1 LLSPGDKLKDYE
13 VIAPLTSGGMA
24 TLFLARR
31 RGVGGFTRLVA
42 LKLVHQH
49 LTEDSAMIKLFLD
62 EARISA
68 HVVHPNVVHVE
79 EVGMEGGIY
88 FIAMEYV
95 HGVSLAQ
102 LLKRMADEKRRLSP
116 KLCVWMAAQ
125 IAEALH
131 AAHEA
136 TNEIGTPLHIVHRD
150 VSPQNVLIS
159 HTGHVKLI
167 DFGIAKSQ
175 AALHHSEGGAAVL
188 GKLRY
193 MSPEQLHL
201 TPIDRRTDVY
211 ALGVMLWEM
220 LTSRSLLRC
229 QRIDDPRDWAIR
241 EHPPA
246 PSKYT
251 PLSTSQLDRVVL
263 KAIAHDRNERFE
275 TSLQFRSALLRAEPS
290 AARIDAPKI
299 TAVLRAV
306 LADELDRQ
314 RANLPNEVTVQ
325 LEMGTEITSEPK
337 ESSLAEFTTHLG
349 NISNEMSIDDSEPT
363 RIKSGGT
370 NPRVR
375 LDSGPVY
382 STPTVATQALSP
394 EAAQAIAKMRRTATT
409 GVVTVGAVC
418 LAIGLLI
425 GRGTS
430 SPTGPSAEPLVIPSS
445 AALAAPERVTTPTV
459 SQDVSA
465 RSAFTTKPAMASA
478 KDLPQQAAPA
488 PKPQVQALAPTPPP
502 AKPVAE
508 QALATAKSEPEEDAA
523 QEAPVNAKT
532 ELLPQ
537 IPIKA
542 APVKSE
548 PAPHPVAR
556 AKPAAVVKR
565 KITKKKVAGSRKS
578 PY

>member
-31 RGVGGFTRLVA
+31 RGVGGFSRLVA

-102 LLKRMADEKRRLSP
+102 LLKRLSDEKRRLSP
-116 KLCVWMAAQ
+116 KLCVWLAAQ
-125 IAEALH
+125 VAEALH

-136 TNEIGTPLHIVHRD
+136 MGETGQPLHIVHRD
-150 VSPQNVLIS
+150 VSPQNVLIG

-201 TPIDRRTDVY
+201 SPVDRRTDVY

-229 QRIDDPRDWAIR
+229 QRIDDPRDWAVR
-241 EHPPA
+241 ENPPP

-251 PLSTSQLDRVVL
+251 PLSTSQLDRAVL
-263 KAIAHDRNERFE
+263 KAIAHDKNARYD
-275 TSLQFRSALLRAEPS
+275 TALQFRSALLRAEPS

-299 TAVLRAV
+299 GAVLRAV

-314 RANLPNEVTVQ
+314 RINLPNEVTVQ
-325 LEMGTEITSEPK
+325 LDMGTDVTEEPK
-337 ESSLAEFTTHLG
+337 ESSLAEFTTHIG
-349 NISNEMSIDDSEPT
+349 NVSVELNTDDSEPT
-363 RIKSGGT
+363 RIKSSPSS
-370 NPRVR
+370 PRIR
-375 LDSGPVY
+375 LDSVSPAA
-382 STPTVATQALSP
+382 STPTLATPSLSP
-394 EAAQAIAKMRRTATT
+394 EAARAIAKMRRTATT

-430 SPTGPSAEPLVIPSS
+430 SPTPSAEPLVMPPSS
-445 AALAAPERVTTPTV
+445 ASPERVTAPQV
-459 SQDVSA
+459 SGDVSA
-465 RSAFTTKPAMASA
+465 HAALTTRPSVGSLPVASAEAPPEPVAAPPQPAAAQPAEPAEAEADVEDPNDTAPALEEDEKPTKVAAAGKPRATKPA
-478 KDLPQQAAPA
+478 P
-488 PKPQVQALAPTPPP
+488 
-502 AKPVAE
+502 
-508 QALATAKSEPEEDAA
+508 
-523 QEAPVNAKT
+523 
-532 ELLPQ
+532 
-537 IPIKA
+537 
-542 APVKSE
+542 
-548 PAPHPVAR
+548 
-556 AKPAAVVKR
+556 VVKR
-565 KITKKKVAGSRKS
+565 RVVTKKRVAGRK

>member
-1 LLSPGDKLKDYE
+1 MLSPGDKLKDYE
-13 VIAPLTSGGMA
+13 IIAPLTSGGMA

-31 RGVGGFTRLVA
+31 RGVGGFSRLVA

-102 LLKRMADEKRRLSP
+102 MLKRLADEKRRLSP
-116 KLCVWMAAQ
+116 KLCVWLAAQ
-125 IAEALH
+125 VAEALH

-136 TNEIGTPLHIVHRD
+136 ISETGQPLHIVHRD
-150 VSPQNVLIS
+150 VSPQNVLIG
-159 HTGHVKLI
+159 HTGHAKLI

-175 AALHHSEGGAAVL
+175 AALHQSAGGAAVL

-201 TPIDRRTDVY
+201 QPVDRRTDVY

-241 EHPPA
+241 ENPPP

-263 KAIAHDRNERFE
+263 KAIAHDRNDRYE
-275 TSLQFRSALLRAEPS
+275 TALQFRSALLRAEPA

-299 TAVLRAV
+299 AAVLRAV

-314 RANLPNEVTVQ
+314 RAKLPTEVTVQ
-325 LEMGTEITSEPK
+325 LDMGAAEISDPK
-337 ESSLAEFTTHLG
+337 ETSLAEFTTHIG
-349 NISNEMSIDDSEPT
+349 NTPSAEVEVDDSEPT
-363 RIKSGGT
+363 RIKSPSH
-370 NPRVR
+370 PRIT
-375 LDSGPVY
+375 LEPPPAY
-382 STPTVATQALSP
+382 STTNAAPQTMSP
-394 EAAQAIAKMRRTATT
+394 EAVNALAKMRRTAVT

-430 SPTGPSAEPLVIPSS
+430 TPTPSAEPLDVPSTAS
-445 AALAAPERVTTPTV
+445 LTPERVIVPQV
-459 SQDVSA
+459 RA
-465 RSAFTTKPAMASA
+465 AAEPPPAATKPATSTPEPTPTTEQLTAAAEPADSEPKSETIVLDVEEIDPDDVA
-478 KDLPQQAAPA
+478 PAEEGEADIKVAPVAIQAGEPVKKNNAVVKQPPARKAAPA
-488 PKPQVQALAPTPPP
+488 PVRRRIPP
-502 AKPVAE
+502 K
-508 QALATAKSEPEEDAA
+508 K
-523 QEAPVNAKT
+523 
-532 ELLPQ
+532 
-537 IPIKA
+537 
-542 APVKSE
+542 
-548 PAPHPVAR
+548 R
-556 AKPAAVVKR
+556 VV
-565 KITKKKVAGSRKS
+565 GSRLK

>member
-31 RGVGGFTRLVA
+31 RGVGGFSRLVA

-102 LLKRMADEKRRLSP
+102 LLKRLADEKRRLSP
-116 KLCVWMAAQ
+116 KLCVWLAAQ
-125 IAEALH
+125 AAEALH

-136 TNEIGTPLHIVHRD
+136 VGENGAPLHIVHRD
-150 VSPQNVLIS
+150 VSPQNVLLG
-159 HTGHVKLI
+159 HTGHLKLI

-201 TPIDRRTDVY
+201 TPVDKRTDVY

-241 EHPPA
+241 ENPPP

-263 KAIAHDRNERFE
+263 KAIAHDASQRYENA
-275 TSLQFRSALLRAEPS
+275 LQFRSALLRAEPS

-299 TAVLRAV
+299 AAVMRAV
-306 LADELDRQ
+306 LSDELDRQ

-325 LEMGTEITSEPK
+325 LDIGADGLEPK
-337 ESSLAEFTTHLG
+337 TEGSLAEFTTHIG
-349 NISNEMSIDDSEPT
+349 NGSSNETDIDEDSEPT
-363 RIKSGGT
+363 RIKSNT
-370 NPRVR
+370 DPSIR
-375 LDSGPVY
+375 LDPLPSY
-382 STPTVATQALSP
+382 RPTQPSSPGLSP

-430 SPTGPSAEPLVIPSS
+430 TPTPSSEPLFMASP
-445 AALAAPERVTTPTV
+445 ALAAPDRVIAPQV
-459 SQDVSA
+459 HQDVTEHVA
-465 RSAFTTKPAMASA
+465 VTERSGVMPTAKASA
-478 KDLPQQAAPA
+478 KAQDPAAPGAPVTAPPAAPA
-488 PKPQVQALAPTPPP
+488 APVPEPEATLIEADSGLDEEPAVEPPAPKAPAAKPQAVKPKP
-502 AKPVAE
+502 KP
-508 QALATAKSEPEEDAA
+508 
-523 QEAPVNAKT
+523 
-532 ELLPQ
+532 
-537 IPIKA
+537 IPI
-542 APVKSE
+542 V
-548 PAPHPVAR
+548 R
-556 AKPAAVVKR
+556 R
-565 KITKKKVAGSRKS
+565 RFTKKRVVSGNNNSGTTA
-578 PY
+578 

>member
-31 RGVGGFTRLVA
+31 RGVGGFSRLVA

-102 LLKRMADEKRRLSP
+102 LLKRLADEKRRLSP
-116 KLCVWMAAQ
+116 KLCVWLAAQ
-125 IAEALH
+125 VAEALH

-136 TNEIGTPLHIVHRD
+136 IGETGAPLHIVHRD
-150 VSPQNVLIS
+150 VSPQNVLIG
-159 HTGHVKLI
+159 HTGHAKLI

-201 TPIDRRTDVY
+201 APVDRRTDVY

-241 EHPPA
+241 ENPPP

-251 PLSTSQLDRVVL
+251 PLSTSALDRAVL
-263 KAIAHDRNERFE
+263 KAISHDKNDRYE
-275 TSLQFRSALLRAEPS
+275 TALQFRSALLRAEPS

-299 TAVLRAV
+299 AAVLRAV

-325 LEMGTEITSEPK
+325 LDMGADVAEEPK
-337 ESSLAEFTTHLG
+337 ETSLAEFTTHIG
-349 NISNEMSIDDSEPT
+349 NVSMELNTDDSEPT
-363 RIKSGGT
+363 RIKSSPSS
-370 NPRVR
+370 PRIR
-375 LDSGPVY
+375 LDSVSPAA
-382 STPTVATQALSP
+382 STPTLATPSLSP
-394 EAAQAIAKMRRTATT
+394 EAARAIAKMRRTATT

-430 SPTGPSAEPLVIPSS
+430 TPTPSAEPLVMPSS
-445 AALAAPERVTTPTV
+445 AALASPDR
-459 SQDVSA
+459 VSA
-465 RSAFTTKPAMASA
+465 PHVSGEVNDHAALTTRPSVTALPTASA
-478 KDLPQQAAPA
+478 EAPPEPIVAPPTTVAANPA
-488 PKPQVQALAPTPPP
+488 ALA
-502 AKPVAE
+502 
-508 QALATAKSEPEEDAA
+508 QPEEDDEADAEVEDPEADTAPALEPDEKQTGKVAA
-523 QEAPVNAKT
+523 TGKAPLRAVRS
-532 ELLPQ
+532 
-537 IPIKA
+537 
-542 APVKSE
+542 AP
-548 PAPHPVAR
+548 
-556 AKPAAVVKR
+556 VVKR
-565 KITKKKVAGSRKS
+565 RVVTKKRAPQRK

>member
-31 RGVGGFTRLVA
+31 RGVGGFSRLVA

-79 EVGMEGGIY
+79 EVGMEKDMY

-102 LLKRMADEKRRLSP
+102 LLKRLADEKRRLSP
-116 KLCVWMAAQ
+116 KLCVWLAAQ

-136 TNEIGTPLHIVHRD
+136 VGETGQPLHIVHRD
-150 VSPQNVLIS
+150 VSPQNVLLS

-201 TPIDRRTDVY
+201 TPVDKRTDVY

-241 EHPPA
+241 ENPPQ

-263 KAIAHDRNERFE
+263 KAIAHDASQRYE
-275 TSLQFRSALLRAEPS
+275 TALQFRSALLRAEPS

-299 TAVLRAV
+299 ASVMRAV

-325 LEMGTEITSEPK
+325 LDIGSEDAGEVK
-337 ESSLAEFTTHLG
+337 VEGSLAEFTTH
-349 NISNEMSIDDSEPT
+349 ISQGGSAETDIDDSEPT
-363 RIKSGGT
+363 RIKSNT
-370 NPRVR
+370 DPSIR
-375 LDSGPVY
+375 LDRVPVY
-382 STPTVATQALSP
+382 TPTVPSPSLSP

-430 SPTGPSAEPLVIPSS
+430 TPTPTAEPLFTASP
-445 AALAAPERVTTPTV
+445 ALAAPDRVTAPQVHADGPEHIALTERTVPTV
-459 SQDVSA
+459 A
-465 RSAFTTKPAMASA
+465 APLTIKASA
-478 KDLPQQAAPA
+478 QAMEQPLPSEAGQNTQA
-488 PKPQVQALAPTPPP
+488 PKAAEEDPPDAQV
-502 AKPVAE
+502 E
-508 QALATAKSEPEEDAA
+508 EPEE
-523 QEAPVNAKT
+523 EAEEADEPTKPS
-532 ELLPQ
+532 E
-537 IPIKA
+537 KA
-542 APVKSE
+542 GAGKVAVKPKPKSQ
-548 PAPHPVAR
+548 PVAR
-556 AKPAAVVKR
+556 KKFIKKRVVNTGSTPRKP
-565 KITKKKVAGSRKS
+565 
-578 PY
+578 Y

>member
-24 TLFLARR
+24 TLFLSRR
-31 RGVGGFTRLVA
+31 RGVGGFSRLVA

-102 LLKRMADEKRRLSP
+102 LLKRLADEKRRLSP
-116 KLCVWMAAQ
+116 KLCVWLAAQ
-125 IAEALH
+125 VAEALH

-136 TNEIGTPLHIVHRD
+136 MGETGQPLHIVHRD
-150 VSPQNVLIS
+150 VSPQNVLIG

-201 TPIDRRTDVY
+201 SPVDRRTDVY

-241 EHPPA
+241 ENPPQ

-251 PLSTSQLDRVVL
+251 PLSTSQLDRAVL
-263 KAIAHDRNERFE
+263 KAIAHDKNERYE
-275 TSLQFRSALLRAEPS
+275 TALQFRSALLRAEPS

-299 TAVLRAV
+299 GAVLRAV

-314 RANLPNEVTVQ
+314 RINLPNEVTVQ
-325 LEMGTEITSEPK
+325 LDMGADITEEPK
-337 ESSLAEFTTHLG
+337 ESSLAEFTTHIG
-349 NISNEMSIDDSEPT
+349 NVSVELNTDDSEPT
-363 RIKSGGT
+363 RIKSSPSS
-370 NPRVR
+370 PRIR
-375 LDSGPVY
+375 LDSVSPAA
-382 STPTVATQALSP
+382 STPTLATPSLSP
-394 EAAQAIAKMRRTATT
+394 EAAKAIAKMRRTATT

-430 SPTGPSAEPLVIPSS
+430 SPTPSAEPLVMPSS
-445 AALAAPERVTTPTV
+445 AALASPERVTAPQVTG
-459 SQDVSA
+459 DVSDHA
-465 RSAFTTKPAMASA
+465 ALTTRPSVGALPVASAEAPPEPIQLPPQPIAAEAEPTDADVEEVADDTAPALEPDDEKPTKVAGTTKPA
-478 KDLPQQAAPA
+478 
-488 PKPQVQALAPTPPP
+488 T
-502 AKPVAE
+502 
-508 QALATAKSEPEEDAA
+508 
-523 QEAPVNAKT
+523 
-532 ELLPQ
+532 
-537 IPIKA
+537 
-542 APVKSE
+542 
-548 PAPHPVAR
+548 R
-556 AKPAAVVKR
+556 KPAAVKR
-565 KITKKKVAGSRKS
+565 RIVTKKRVAPAKK